1 MGDKNKFLKWF
12 ANASLGAA
20 MSESPSVMTASGW
33 RQNENGEHVQDQ
45 TNNEGV
51 QELRNNLS
59 IISGL
64 SPTHPINAAFA
75 GIAPLFK
82 WKAFLPKGTETTV
95 YRQGGLDMID
105 DALQS
110 GIIKPQSEA
119 NYAAKVAADKA
130 SGKKLILRKKFNNI
144 MFNREYPFYG
154 NPMLFENTSNK
165 GVFVGNMNNSSAVWK
180 QNFHKNHKNI
190 FEPFINEI
198 RQAPLSEFDIYKRA
212 PLNFGWFKNPH
223 KTTFIPIK
231 SLYEFNQNVNYEK

>member
-1 MGDKNKFLKWF
+1 MDDENKFLKWF

-33 RQNENGEHVQDQ
+33 RQNENGEYVQDQ
-45 TNNEGV
+45 INSEGV
-51 QELRNNLS
+51 QKLQNNLDM
-59 IISGL
+59 ISGL

-75 GIAPLFK
+75 GIAPLFR
-82 WKAFLPKGTETTV
+82 WKPFLPKGTETTV

-110 GIIKPQSEA
+110 GIIKPQSEV
-119 NYAAKVAADKA
+119 NYAAKVATNKA
-130 SGKKLILRKKFNNI
+130 SGIRKKFNNI
-144 MFNREYPFYG
+144 MFNRKYPFYG
-154 NPMLFENTSNK
+154 NPILFENTSKK
-165 GVFVGNMNNSSAVWK
+165 GVFVGNMNNSSAIWK

-190 FEPFINEI
+190 FEPFINEM

-223 KTTFIPIK
+223 KTTFVPIR
-231 SLYEFNQNVNYEK
+231 SLYEFNNLNNEK

>member
-20 MSESPSVMTASGW
+20 MAESPSVMTASGW
-33 RQNENGEHVQDQ
+33 RQNENGEYIQDQ

-59 IISGL
+59 VISGL
-64 SPTHPINAAFA
+64 SPTHPINAIFA
-75 GIAPLFK
+75 GIAPIFR
-82 WKAFLPKGTETTV
+82 WKKYLPGGSETTV

-110 GIIKPQSEA
+110 GVIKPQSEA

-144 MFNREYPFYG
+144 MFNRKYPFYG
-154 NPMLFENTSNK
+154 DPMLFENTSNK
-165 GVFVGNMNNSSAVWK
+165 GVFVGDMNNSSAVWK

-190 FEPFINEI
+190 FEPFINEM

-223 KTTFIPIK
+223 KTTFVPIK
-231 SLYEFNQNVNYEK
+231 SLYEFNNLNNEK